1 MGKGGSNEIQET
13 EAQKA
18 AASVAMEQW
27 ELYKNDLQK
36 YEDIFM
42 NKVDDLNSDSE
53 YDKLAGTA
61 AIGTAQ
67 SFGEARAGLAD
78 SMAAS
83 GVDPTSGRYQE
94 AMEGLATD
102 QALSQTDTTNRA
114 QSSQQD
120 KHVAGLKDVVS
131 IGAGQKAESLAGMGD
146 VATTSLRKA
155 TSDAEA
161 SYNEHAG
168 MVNALGTAAGGY
180 ASYSMANAAKSPVSS
195 GDGIGSLMDSASGKT
210 LSSNQANGNPYM
222 KTYFGGR

>member
-27 ELYKNDLQK
+27 DLYKNDLQQ
-36 YEDIFM
+36 YEDLFM
-42 NKVDDLNSDSE
+42 EKVDDLNSE
-53 YDKLAGTA
+53 GEFDKLAGTA
-61 AIGTAQ
+61 ALGTAKT
-67 SFGEARAGLAD
+67 FGEARAGLAD

-102 QALSQTDTTNRA
+102 QALSQTDTANRA

-131 IGAGQKAESLAGMGD
+131 IGAGQKAESLAAMGD
-146 VATTSLRKA
+146 MATTSLRKA
-155 TSDAEA
+155 TSDAQSSFQSQQA
-161 SYNEHAG
+161 TAG
-168 MVNALGTAAGGY
+168 LVGTLAGAGTAYGLKELKAPATTATVSKKISPTASVLQGKGY
-180 ASYSMANAAKSPVSS
+180 
-195 GDGIGSLMDSASGKT
+195 
-210 LSSNQANGNPYM
+210 
-222 KTYFGGR
+222 

>member
-1 MGKGGSNEIQET
+1 MGKGGSNEIKET
-13 EAQKA
+13 KAQKA

-27 ELYKNDLQK
+27 KLYNSDLKQ

-61 AIGTAQ
+61 ALGTAQ

-155 TSDAEA
+155 ISDAEA
-161 SYNEHAG
+161 SFNEHSALTNG
-168 MVNALGTAAGGY
+168 LGTATGLYAAYGSKSGGSNTNNNGS
-180 ASYSMANAAKSPVSS
+180 ALNNSYLVS
-195 GDGIGSLMDSASGKT
+195 GTKH
-210 LSSNQANGNPYM
+210 
-222 KTYFGGR
+222 

>member
-13 EAQKA
+13 EAHKA

-27 ELYKNDLQK
+27 DLYKNDLQQ
-36 YEDIFM
+36 YEDLFM
-42 NKVDDLNSDSE
+42 EKVDDLNSE
-53 YDKLAGTA
+53 GEFDKLAGTA
-61 AIGTAQ
+61 ALGTAQ

-94 AMEGLATD
+94 VMEGLATD

-131 IGAGQKAESLAGMGD
+131 IGAGQKAESLAGIGD

-155 TSDAEA
+155 TSDAQSSYQSQQATAGLVGTMAGAATSYGLA
-161 SYNEHAG
+161 SLKAPAVTETKQISP
-168 MVNALGTAAGGY
+168 TASVLQGKGY
-180 ASYSMANAAKSPVSS
+180 
-195 GDGIGSLMDSASGKT
+195 
-210 LSSNQANGNPYM
+210 
-222 KTYFGGR
+222 

>member
-18 AASVAMEQW
+18 AADVAMEQW
-27 ELYKNDLQK
+27 QLYKNDLQQ

-42 NKVDDLNSDSE
+42 DKVDDLNSE
-53 YDKLAGTA
+53 GEFDKLAGTA
-61 AIGTAQ
+61 ALGTAQ

-94 AMEGLATD
+94 AMEGLATA

-161 SYNEHAG
+161 SFNEHSALTNG
-168 MVNALGTAAGGY
+168 LGTAAGLY
-180 ASYSMANAAKSPVSS
+180 AAYGSKSGGSNTNNNGSALNNSYLVS
-195 GDGIGSLMDSASGKT
+195 GTKH
-210 LSSNQANGNPYM
+210 
-222 KTYFGGR
+222 

>member
-27 ELYKNDLQK
+27 DLYKNDLQQ
-36 YEDIFM
+36 YEDLFM
-42 NKVDDLNSDSE
+42 EKVDDLNSE
-53 YDKLAGTA
+53 GEFDKLAGTA
-61 AIGTAQ
+61 ALGTAQ

-146 VATTSLRKA
+146 VATTSLLKA
-155 TSDAEA
+155 TSDAESA
-161 SYNEHAG
+161 FNSHSALTNG
-168 MVNALGTAAGGY
+168 LGTAAGLY
-180 ASYSMANAAKSPVSS
+180 AAYGSKSGGSNTNNNGSALNNSYLVS
-195 GDGIGSLMDSASGKT
+195 GTKH
-210 LSSNQANGNPYM
+210 
-222 KTYFGGR
+222 

>member
-1 MGKGGSNEIQET
+1 MGKGGSNEIKET

-27 ELYKNDLQK
+27 KLYKNDLQK

-61 AIGTAQ
+61 ALGTAQ
-67 SFGEARAGLAD
+67 SFGEARAWLAD

-155 TSDAEA
+155 TSDAESA
-161 SYNEHAG
+161 FNSHSALTNG
-168 MVNALGTAAGGY
+168 LGTAAGLY
-180 ASYSMANAAKSPVSS
+180 AKYGLKDSISPTNN
-195 GDGIGSLMDSASGKT
+195 GIGTNSTQSAYQPGTELWKM
-210 LSSNQANGNPYM
+210 A
-222 KTYFGGR
+222 R